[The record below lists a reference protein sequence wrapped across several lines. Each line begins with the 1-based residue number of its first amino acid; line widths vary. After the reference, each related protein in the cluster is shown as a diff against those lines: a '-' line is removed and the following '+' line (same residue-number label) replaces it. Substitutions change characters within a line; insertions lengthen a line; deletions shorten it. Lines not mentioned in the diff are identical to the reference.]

1 VTQGQLLTLLS
12 DDERKALLSAARRR
26 RFGRNEVIFH
36 EGDPGDSLHVIVK
49 GHVLVRVTT
58 PTGDVATFGILGPGE
73 FFGEVALLSED
84 ATRTATVAANEPV
97 ETLSLRRQDFL
108 ELRAKNQRVAELLV
122 EVLIAEVR
130 RLSQHLVEA
139 LYVPVERRLMRR
151 LLMLAD
157 SYAADEGSVILVT
170 QDDLASL
177 VGSARPTTN
186 RVLKSLEADGVIE
199 LGRGRIE
206 VLDRTQLERRAR

>member
-26 RFGRNEVIFH
+26 RFGRNEVIVH

-73 FFGEVALLSED
+73 LFGEVALLSED